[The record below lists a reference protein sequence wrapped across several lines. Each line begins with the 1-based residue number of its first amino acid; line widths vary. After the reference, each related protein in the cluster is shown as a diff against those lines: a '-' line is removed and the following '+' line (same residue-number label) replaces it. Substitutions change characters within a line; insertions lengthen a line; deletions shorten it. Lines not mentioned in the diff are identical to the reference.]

1 MAYLDLEGI
10 LEEVIGAILYGGG
23 IQDVIAEI
31 VAGMGW
37 LLLLLAVPSLLYNT
51 AICFFGSR
59 IYRVLLVI
67 QSALTGG
74 LIGAVLFGIMGDSIG
89 IAILGFLLIGALCG
103 AGGWFFY
110 KVFLF
115 FQSFGIG
122 LSAGLSLAILTGS
135 MGVGIAIGIILG
147 IALGVLTCIYVKWL
161 VMGTT
166 AFKGGKQI
174 GTTLALFVLMAN
186 GSFGAFKVAGTILAI
201 LFIAGGFTVQFLQDR
216 QKPCNLNGKQIFKV
230 QGKGN
235 GGLAKLGVRKPA
247 DSPNVVG
254 AMPAPQPKPQTRKC
268 RLTGVDGMYK
278 GVVFDIDRDTTMGR
292 DVNTCNI
299 IFPNNCAGV
308 SKVQCELKLN
318 TATGAVSVVDRLSTY
333 GTSVNGI
340 KLEKGKPRYLSSGDM
355 IMFGENNVFK
365 FEYQA

>member
-1 MAYLDLEGI
+1 MAYLDLDSI
-10 LEEVIGAILYGGG
+10 LREVMGVGG
-23 IQDVIAEI
+23 IQELI
-31 VAGMGW
+31 VEVVRGMGW
-37 LLLLLAVPSLLYNT
+37 LLLLLAIPSLLYNT

-59 IYRVLLVI
+59 IYRILLVI

-74 LIGAVLFGIMGDSIG
+74 LIGAVLFGIMGDSVG
-89 IAILGFLLIGALCG
+89 TAVLGFLLIGALCG

-122 LSAGLSLAILTGS
+122 LSAGFSLVILTGS
-135 MGVGIAIGIILG
+135 MGVGIAIGIVLG

-201 LFIAGGFTVQFLQDR
+201 LFIAGGFAVQFLQDR

-230 QGKGN
+230 PGKEN
-235 GGLAKLGVRKPA
+235 GGLSKLGARKPA
-247 DSPNVVG
+247 APSNVAGNV
-254 AMPAPQPKPQTRKC
+254 PTPQPQPQTRKC
-268 RLTGVDGMYK
+268 RLTGVEGMYK
-278 GVVFDIDRDTTMGR
+278 GVTFDIDRDTTMGR

-318 TATGAVSVVDRLSTY
+318 TATGAVSVVDRLSSY